1 MKSVDSPVMSRAE
14 SAPASRDDHER
25 MTALAL
31 TVVMPAFNEAEILE
45 SSVKTVIDGL
55 RSRGDAFELVVVENG
70 STDGTAA
77 IADAL
82 VASEPEVRAEHC
94 ADADYGRA
102 LRAGL
107 LAANGDAIVNFDTDF
122 FDLDFLDAAVALV
135 QEPDGPAIV
144 VGTKRGEGAS
154 DERAALRKLAT
165 AVFSTVLRVGFGLH
179 VSDTHGIKAMRRAAV
194 EPFARACN
202 FGQDL
207 FDTELILRVER
218 AGLRTAE
225 IPVGVTEL
233 RPARTSILKR
243 VPRTLLGLV
252 KLRIALFRDRHG

>member
-1 MKSVDSPVMSRAE
+1 
-14 SAPASRDDHER
+14 
-25 MTALAL
+25 
-31 TVVMPAFNEAEILE
+31 MPEYNEAEILE
-45 SSVKTVIDGL
+45 SSVKSVVDGL
-55 RSRGDAFELVVVENG
+55 RERGDAFELIIVENG

-82 VASEPEVRAEHC
+82 AASEPEVRAEHC

-107 LAANGDAIVNFDTDF
+107 IAANGAAIVNFDTDF
-122 FDLDFLDAAVALV
+122 FDLGFLDAAVPLV
-135 QEPDGPAIV
+135 ADTEGPAIV

-154 DERAALRKLAT
+154 DDRAALRKLAT
-165 AVFSTVLRVGFGLH
+165 AVFSTTLRVGFGLH

-202 FGQDL
+202 SGQDL

-233 RPARTSILKR
+233 RPARTSIMKR

-252 KLRIALFRDRHG
+252 KLRIQLFRDRHG